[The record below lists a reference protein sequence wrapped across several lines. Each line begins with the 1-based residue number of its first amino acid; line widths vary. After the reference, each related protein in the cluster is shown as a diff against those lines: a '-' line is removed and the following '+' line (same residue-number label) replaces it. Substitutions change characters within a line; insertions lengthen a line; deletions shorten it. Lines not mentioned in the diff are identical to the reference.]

1 MYTTIAASF
10 PPHTSCCATGVV
22 GMYSRSVSGGALS
35 LLDRRQKLTCINFS
49 LTYRFFMQM
58 CCFDNLFEAGYGV
71 NSSGDSWGQTPAHLA
86 ACGGQA
92 FCLLWLLQ
100 RGADANHQDSTGETP
115 FHKAARVGS
124 LECLSALVACDAQ
137 LEICNNDG
145 KTAEDLAWHYGFTE
159 CGRFLSTLRLTRHRK
174 GCVTVPEERA
184 FEAQRDTLSCTTIG
198 QKRSLVSPD
207 AQDGKKSRDW

>member
-1 MYTTIAASF
+1 MLLLDDSQVC
-10 PPHTSCCATGVV
+10 S
-22 GMYSRSVSGGALS
+22 SDS
-35 LLDRRQKLTCINFS
+35 LLELGC
-49 LTYRFFMQM
+49 
-58 CCFDNLFEAGYGV
+58 AV

-100 RGADANHQDSTGETP
+100 TGADANHQDSAGETP

-137 LEICNNDG
+137 LDVCNNDG

-159 CGRFLSTLRLTRHRK
+159 CGRFLSTLRLTHHRK
-174 GCVTVPEERA
+174 ACLGVHEEGA
-184 FEAQRDTLSCTTIG
+184 FGVRPDSCTITG
-198 QKRSLVSPD
+198 QKRARISPD